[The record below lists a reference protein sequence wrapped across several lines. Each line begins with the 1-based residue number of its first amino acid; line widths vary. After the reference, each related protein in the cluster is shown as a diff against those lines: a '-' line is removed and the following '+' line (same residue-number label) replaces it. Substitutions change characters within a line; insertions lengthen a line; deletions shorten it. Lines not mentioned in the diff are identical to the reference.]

1 VKLSTVLAL
10 AWLAVWALVFVLF
23 VLRRVGSRVVLRSR
37 YGKQAVPSGLGL
49 PWRALAPFAL
59 LVAAGALLVLVGG
72 QFRLDEA
79 ATQGTVVLAIDVSDS
94 MEATDVRPDRLE
106 AAKEAA
112 GSFLDQLPAG
122 FRVAV
127 VTFAGS
133 AQMAAQPDDDRSAAI
148 DAIDGLSSSRGTVIG
163 DGLTRALDAIET
175 DWETDGVRPAAVV
188 LLSDG
193 ADTGSTTSP
202 EDAATRASSLSVP
215 VFTVAIVGDGSVD
228 PDKGSDTDLLARIA
242 SSTGGDLSTASTAG
256 QLGEVYDALGA
267 QLSSDLAV
275 GSSALPLLM
284 LAGALAIG
292 AIALL
297 LTGGR
302 AARPGRR

>member
-1 VKLSTVLAL
+1 
-10 AWLAVWALVFVLF
+10 VWALVFVLF

-133 AQMAAQPDDDRSAAI
+133 AQVAAQPDDDRSAAI

-163 DGLTRALDAIET
+163 DGLTWALDAIET

-215 VFTVAIVGDGSVD
+215 VFTVAIVGDGSVE